1 MAQYRKLSSFGNK
14 SDEMNEKGESFIDII
29 NIKTIQEKKML
40 IENNKICVFYIYGD
54 WCGPCKIASPLFIE
68 LSKKYNISGVC
79 FLAKENVDLRLS
91 PSIQVVPTFEF
102 YFNGKMDSLITGAD
116 VTSVEEKI
124 IEFLSFEQKEQPSTK
139 QPVEPK
145 NTQEDN
151 QPPQMQKQFQ
161 YQYQPQKEKEKETTQ
176 QQQLM
181 SEQFIPKQSSN
192 EGYQHLNQSRQ
203 QHYEKPANLPMPLP
217 IRRKI

>member
-14 SDEMNEKGESFIDII
+14 SSDEKNEKGESFIDII
-29 NIKTIQEKKML
+29 NIKTIEEKKML
-40 IENNKICVFYIYGD
+40 LENNKICVFYIYGD

-91 PSIQVVPTFEF
+91 PNIQVVPTFEF
-102 YFNGKMDSLITGAD
+102 YFNGKIHSLITGAD
-116 VTSVEEKI
+116 LTSVEEKI
-124 IEFLSFEQKEQPSTK
+124 IDLLS
-139 QPVEPK
+139 VEPEPTQSLK
-145 NTQEDN
+145 NVQPKDESE
-151 QPPQMQKQFQ
+151 QPPQMQQQFQ
-161 YQYQPQKEKEKETTQ
+161 YQQQKEILQQSQ
-176 QQQLM
+176 QQQPM
-181 SEQFIPKQSSN
+181 SEQFIPRQSSN

-203 QHYEKPANLPMPLP
+203 QYFEKPANLPMSLP

>member
-14 SDEMNEKGESFIDII
+14 SSEQMNEKGESFIDII
-29 NIKTIQEKKML
+29 NIKTNEEKKML
-40 IENNKICVFYIYGD
+40 LENNKICVFYIYGD

-91 PSIQVVPTFEF
+91 TNIQVVPTFEF
-102 YFNGKMDSLITGAD
+102 YFNGKIHSLITGAD
-116 VTSVEEKI
+116 ITSVEEKI
-124 IEFLSFEQKEQPSTK
+124 IELLSVESQPI
-139 QPVEPK
+139 Q
-145 NTQEDN
+145 TQVLRNVQQQDE

-161 YQYQPQKEKEKETTQ
+161 YQPQKEKEKEKEITQ
-176 QQQLM
+176 QQM

>member
-14 SDEMNEKGESFIDII
+14 SSDEKNEKGESFIDII
-29 NIKTIQEKKML
+29 NIKTIEEKKML
-40 IENNKICVFYIYGD
+40 LENNKICVFYIYGD

-91 PSIQVVPTFEF
+91 PNIQVVPTFEF
-102 YFNGKMDSLITGAD
+102 YFNGKINSLITGAD
-116 VTSVEEKI
+116 ITSVEDKI
-124 IEFLSFEQKEQPSTK
+124 VELLS
-139 QPVEPK
+139 VEPEPIQTETPR
-145 NTQEDN
+145 NFRPTNQQEES
-151 QPPQMQKQFQ
+151 QPPQMQQQF
-161 YQYQPQKEKEKETTQ
+161 QYQPQKEKETTQ
-176 QQQLM
+176 QQM
-181 SEQFIPKQSSN
+181 SDQFIPKQSSN